1 MADQRLKARVE
12 RFVER
17 LRREDVCMH
26 GFILSVGGEMKAQA
40 YYAPFQEG
48 KPHRMYSVSKSIT
61 ALAIGILLDEG
72 KLSLDDHITD
82 YFQDYLPDNPDHRL
96 LRLKLRDMLR
106 MATCYR
112 STAYREGVDE
122 NWTKPFFTATPTH
135 EPGSVFHYD
144 TGCSQVLAALVRR
157 LTGME
162 VIDFVNQRVFEPI
175 GANDDKFWLR
185 DPSGTC
191 QGGTGLCMSLRD
203 LHKTARLVMEGGRGI
218 LPAWF
223 CAEMGRK
230 HIDNPLCTNQEERHG
245 YGWQTWRTRAGWAM
259 YGLGGQLAVVCPE
272 KDALLCTI
280 ADTRL
285 DPVGVQRIYNAFF
298 EEIYPYLGQED
309 MSPISLS
316 LAVHALDHDP
326 TYTMESA
333 GPFYFAEGNPL
344 GLKSVE
350 LRHQELIWENAWG
363 KNVLRFGLG
372 QNVVDTFPGWP
383 ELPTL
388 CSGGWIAPGLL
399 RIRCFIIGNA
409 PCGVD
414 MLLQFQDDCLTVQ
427 SRKSF
432 DPATNA
438 YEGVASGYRQRS

>member
-26 GFILSVGGEMKAQA
+26 GFILSVGGEIKAQA

-48 KPHRMYSVSKSIT
+48 KPHRMYSISKSIT
-61 ALAIGILLDEG
+61 ALAISILLDEG

-82 YFQDYLPDNPDHRL
+82 YFQDYLPENPDGRL
-96 LRLKLRDMLR
+96 LRVTLRDMLR

-112 STAYREGVDE
+112 ATAYREGVDE

-162 VIDFVNQRVFEPI
+162 VIDFVNLRVFEPI
-175 GANDDKFWLR
+175 GANDEKFWLR

-230 HIDNPLCTNQEERHG
+230 HIDNRLCTNQEERHG

-285 DPVGVQRIYNAFF
+285 DNVGVQRIYNAFF

-309 MSPISLS
+309 MLPISLS
-316 LAVHALDHDP
+316 LAVHALEHDS

-350 LRHQELIWENAWG
+350 LRHQVLIWENARG

-372 QNVVDTFPGWP
+372 ENVVDTFPGWP
-383 ELPTL
+383 NLPTL

-399 RIRCFIIGNA
+399 RVRCFIIGNA

-427 SRKSF
+427 SRKSS
-432 DPATNA
+432 DPATNG
-438 YEGVASGYRQRS
+438 YDGVASGYR